1 MKESR
6 RVRRAAEWSEIVAC
20 WRASGETSKEFA
32 SRHGLNAGTL
42 LWWSS
47 RLLRQG
53 AFAPS
58 SRSRPK
64 ASAFEEVVVTSS
76 VMPSGTNR
84 MEVVTRGG
92 RVVRWE
98 GAVDVGSLREVLQ
111 AVESC

>member
-1 MKESR
+1 MKEPR
-6 RVRRAAEWSEIVAC
+6 RNRHATEWSEIVAR

-32 SRHGLNAGTL
+32 SRHGLNNGTL

-47 RLLRQG
+47 RLSKQSAVTRRR
-53 AFAPS
+53 APGQ
-58 SRSRPK
+58 K
-64 ASAFEEVVVTSS
+64 GSAFEEVMVTG
-76 VMPSGTNR
+76 VAMPSTTMR

-98 GAVDVGSLREVLQ
+98 GSVDVGSLREVLQ